1 MLSILIVDD
10 TPEKITAI
18 QELVKN
24 SGISTEPV
32 IVNDLRKAIKEMGEH
47 LYDLVILDLNIPNE
61 WGRDSNPQNAITLME
76 LIHQDEELFCPMA
89 LIGLTCLED
98 IKQYGREIYKKI

>member
-47 LYDLVILDLNIPNE
+47 LYDLVHYCPIKKGNSIFE
-61 WGRDSNPQNAITLME
+61 TVE
-76 LIHQDEELFCPMA
+76 L
-89 LIGLTCLED
+89 
-98 IKQYGREIYKKI
+98 

>member
-32 IVNDLRKAIKEMGEH
+32 IVNDLRKAIREMGEH

-61 WGRDSNPQNAITLME
+61 WGRDSNP
-76 LIHQDEELFCPMA
+76 
-89 LIGLTCLED
+89 
-98 IKQYGREIYKKI
+98 

>member
-32 IVNDLRKAIKEMGEH
+32 IVNDLRKQSGRWE
-47 LYDLVILDLNIPNE
+47 NIYTI
-61 WGRDSNPQNAITLME
+61 W
-76 LIHQDEELFCPMA
+76 LFW
-89 LIGLTCLED
+89 I
-98 IKQYGREIYKKI
+98 